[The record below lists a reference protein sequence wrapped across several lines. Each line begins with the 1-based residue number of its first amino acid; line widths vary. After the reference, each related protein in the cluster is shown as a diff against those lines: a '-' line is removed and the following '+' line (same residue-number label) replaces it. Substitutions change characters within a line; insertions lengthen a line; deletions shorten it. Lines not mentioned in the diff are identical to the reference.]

1 MFAATEGKLRETT
14 VTEGRSEF
22 LCNDSRQRR
31 ELLILCMCLPNE
43 LPFW

>member
-22 LCNDSRQRR
+22 LCNGSRQRR
-31 ELLILCMCLPNE
+31 ELLILCMCLPKE